1 MIACGIAIPLGSFR
15 LGETKMKNDYYI
27 AFVCDTDTIVAAG
40 SWSQLYIVAA
50 GDTIEELEYNLN
62 EALNDGYLEESDFH
76 DIIVAKTEL
85 GIELNRKSIRW
96 NIKPNAPIIRK

>member
-40 SWSQLYIVAA
+40 
-50 GDTIEELEYNLN
+50 DTIEELEFNLN

-85 GIELNRKSIRW
+85 GIEFERNSYRCKV
-96 NIKPNAPIIRK
+96 K